1 MPRTP
6 ADAPTPAGAALPGAE
21 ALAAAPAVAGSPAPG
36 HALPRAYAA
45 VGRAPAGPAYL
56 TRRLVTAPGPQRAP
70 GDPDA
75 PDGPAEPTD
84 PYGVLPCL

>member
-1 MPRTP
+1 MPHPP

-21 ALAAAPAVAGSPAPG
+21 APAAAPAVAGGPAPG
-36 HALPRAYAA
+36 HPLPRAHAA
-45 VGRAPAGPAYL
+45 VGRAPSGHAYL

-70 GDPDA
+70 GDPDT

-84 PYGVLPCL
+84 PYGVPPCP